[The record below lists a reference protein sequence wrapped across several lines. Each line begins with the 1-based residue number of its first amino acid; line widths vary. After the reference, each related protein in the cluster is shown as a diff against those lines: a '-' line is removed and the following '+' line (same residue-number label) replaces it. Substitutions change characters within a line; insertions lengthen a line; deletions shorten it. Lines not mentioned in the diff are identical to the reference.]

1 MNSYTVHLTSSD
13 MEAHRESSFQ
23 RTKRIV
29 CAYYNT
35 PKGCA
40 YGDRCRYLHP
50 TTPALGQGEE
60 RTTAEFTS
68 PSGRHFSDD
77 SHWVPPR
84 GRGRR
89 AAKPS
94 SAQQQDGDGR
104 RRDQEAAARSNRGT
118 KSDTRNRSGQHGSAE
133 SDGNQLHSLLD
144 FPQLG
149 SWHHHHAPVQTH
161 ANRPASS
168 ALTGPCATTTTTSVG
183 RGRGRGQRNQ
193 PTNEFSLSAL
203 LEIAASKKSHTSI
216 RRATEAPDSDSCDLL
231 ATELDQLHLRF
242 SEDQLFLVEKSAAQ
256 QTYMLW
262 YSPTSP
268 NWVSNDIGL

>member
-1 MNSYTVHLTSSD
+1 
-13 MEAHRESSFQ
+13 MEAHGESSFQ

-50 TTPALGQGEE
+50 ITPALGQGEE
-60 RTTAEFTS
+60 QTTAEFTS
-68 PSGRHFSDD
+68 PSGRHFTEAS
-77 SHWVPPR
+77 SHGVPPR

-89 AAKPS
+89 VAKPS
-94 SAQQQDGDGR
+94 NAQQQDGNRR
-104 RRDQEAAARSNRGT
+104 RRDAAKSNRGT
-118 KSDTRNRSGQHGSAE
+118 KFDNRNRPGPLESAE
-133 SDGNQLHSLLD
+133 SDGNPLHSLLD

-149 SWHHHHAPVQTH
+149 SRHHHHAPVQTH
-161 ANRPASS
+161 TNQPASS
-168 ALTGPCATTTTTSVG
+168 ALTGPCSTTTSVG

-193 PTNEFSLSAL
+193 PTNEFSLSDL
-203 LEIAASKKSHTSI
+203 LENAASRKSHTSI
-216 RRATEAPDSDSCDLL
+216 RRPTEAPDSGSCDLL

-242 SEDQLFLVEKSAAQ
+242 SEDRLFLVEKSTTQ

-268 NWVSNDIGL
+268 NWVSNSRGL